1 MNKRS
6 SYYNRKI
13 MIKWI
18 KKVFGIAELIDE
30 RKKTN
35 ELLKMILDENKKT
48 SHELWLLNRA
58 YNRPR

>member
-1 MNKRS
+1 
-6 SYYNRKI
+6 

-35 ELLKMILDENKKT
+35 ELLKMILDENKRVANAV
-48 SHELWLLNRA
+48 EA
-58 YNRPR
+58 YNRRYCLLYTSDAADE

>member
-1 MNKRS
+1 
-6 SYYNRKI
+6 

-35 ELLKMILDENKKT
+35 ELLKMILDENKSCLLYT
-48 SHELWLLNRA
+48 SPS
-58 YNRPR
+58 PRD

>member
-1 MNKRS
+1 
-6 SYYNRKI
+6 

-35 ELLKMILDENKKT
+35 ELLKNDIG
-48 SHELWLLNRA
+48 
-58 YNRPR
+58 